1 MAELEGLADLS
12 YLDKARLV
20 GGAFSD
26 LFRTIYTIATTPTDM
41 TGRQWAHPAP
51 SIENPHDETDD
62 QEIELFPRT
71 GLPPPRLQPSPPPN
85 PKPEELAGSHGLSTA
100 MPGSWEIDDLVEPHD
115 SYETQRG
122 YYDTVAEDY
131 SLEQI
136 NDNARPVPAHDLD
149 SIQDAAN
156 LAALQQEPN
165 DPVLALSTSPAP
177 SIPSNVAD
185 VSLVVDPPFPI
196 INHEPPNFGA
206 TEHQSDSH
214 DEDPATLPLNP
225 EVRGPSSSSPTTLL
239 DAQLTPANSLNTP
252 PNGEAHQSQDHLSVS
267 SHGGASSISF
277 ASRWEKTSASIRM
290 LAKKLKP
297 KSSTPPTP
305 SSSSASPNPRP
316 STHAGSVRQGK
327 AGRRTSR
334 STVGIE
340 DPELLS
346 KLGQSCVVTMA
357 DLTKE
362 LAPLPFVGDLVETLK
377 LLANGIEGVRT
388 NKRQWDNLWHHC
400 TVTIWVCSRQLKLA
414 ETDEEQHAILVE
426 CFHRV
431 KKVVQR
437 VKDAV
442 DKWTNLH
449 EILAFILY
457 KNMGKEIGDLFDE
470 IHRVWKT
477 FSLGATGLELVNAR
491 HAQFKQVQE
500 DESRAIK
507 ILHKRVAV
515 VAKDIE
521 TIKDDPIKMKAIMAD
536 VEKALKPA
544 LQEYWKIAGT
554 TSGRTQVD
562 AHEIVSL
569 ILSLTGLS
577 APPAIFRGEACKV
590 VDHEEIK
597 HGRTCTVY
605 RAKLPSGEEVAKK
618 VFHID
623 HSATGTIT
631 GYAEKISRDAQVWY
645 NFNCDYT
652 LKFYGVGIEE
662 SGFLQGL
669 LRLYMIS
676 PLMPNLD
683 AITYLKT
690 QRGSIGNKNILRIVM
705 DAALG
710 LQYIHSRGSVHSG
723 PCGENILIRNNGRGV
738 LGGFGLTKVARKPDG
753 KKLPEITQTGT
764 ISSQRWMAPETF
776 TTTDLPQITEA
787 NDVWAWAM
795 TALEVIS
802 GEIPFRHV
810 KQDSNINLEILR
822 NPKIRREQYPTF
834 ETFAHQPDALW
845 VLFQKCWKL
854 EPAERPTMKAV
865 VEELEVIYQM

>member
-1 MAELEGLADLS
+1 MAELEEFADLG

-20 GGAFSD
+20 GEAFSD

-51 SIENPHDETDD
+51 FADDTHDEIDD

-85 PKPEELAGSHGLSTA
+85 PKPEELAGSYGLSTA
-100 MPGSWEIDDLVEPHD
+100 MPGSWETDDLVGPHD
-115 SYETQRG
+115 GYETQRG
-122 YYDTVAEDY
+122 YYDAVVEDY
-131 SLEQI
+131 PLEQT
-136 NDNARPVPAHDLD
+136 NDNAWPVPAHDPD
-149 SIQDAAN
+149 SIQGVTD
-156 LAALQQEPN
+156 LAALQHEPN
-165 DPVLALSTSPAP
+165 DPVIALSTIPAP
-177 SIPSNVAD
+177 SVLSNVTD
-185 VSLVVDPPFPI
+185 VSLVVDPPSPTI
-196 INHEPPNFGA
+196 DHEPPNLGA
-206 TEHQSDSH
+206 IEGQSDSH
-214 DEDPATLPLNP
+214 DEDPSTIPPNP
-225 EVRGPSSSSPTTLL
+225 EVQGPGSLPQITPF

-252 PNGEAHQSQDHLSVS
+252 SNGEVHQSQDRLPVS
-267 SHGGASSISF
+267 SHGGASSSSF
-277 ASRWEKTSASIRM
+277 ASRWEKTSASVRA

-305 SSSSASPNPRP
+305 SSSSPGPRP
-316 STHAGSVRQGK
+316 STHAGSVRKGK
-327 AGRRTSR
+327 AGRRASR

-340 DPELLS
+340 DPEILS

-362 LAPLPFVGDLVETLK
+362 LAPLPFVEDLVETLK
-377 LLANGIEGVRT
+377 LLASGIEGART
-388 NKRQWDNLWHHC
+388 N
-400 TVTIWVCSRQLKLA
+400 
-414 ETDEEQHAILVE
+414 
-426 CFHRV
+426 
-431 KKVVQR
+431 KVVQR

-442 DKWTNLH
+442 DKWANLH
-449 EILAFILY
+449 KILALMLY
-457 KNMGKEIGDLFDE
+457 QNMGKEIGDLFDE
-470 IHRVWKT
+470 IHRVWET

-507 ILHKRVAV
+507 ILHKRVAA

-521 TIKDDPIKMKAIMAD
+521 TIKDDPVKMKAMVAG
-536 VEKALKPA
+536 VERALKPA

-562 AHEIVSL
+562 AHQIVSL

-662 SGFLQGL
+662 SDFLKGS

-690 QRGSIGNKNILRIVM
+690 QRGSIGNKNILQIVM

-723 PCGENILIRNNGRGV
+723 LCGENILIRNNGRGV

-845 VLFQKCWKL
+845 ALFQKCWKL
-854 EPAERPTMKAV
+854 EPTERPKMKEV